1 MDKIEFWKDREK
13 KIIDPVLFS
22 TKAEVFAIEI
32 SEDNKKEKRESKKPN
47 KPTQLRK
54 FFDEIVSL
62 NIQAKYS
69 PHNWESILPLV
80 HMVTAKAA
88 YAKGRELIS
97 DNFLNFIKNSVNQI
111 QEPCDL
117 DVFNAFFESFIGFYK
132 LHGPQK

>member
-22 TKAEVFAIEI
+22 TKAEVFALEI
-32 SEDNKKEKRESKKPN
+32 AKDNEQFKGVNKR
-47 KPTQLRK
+47 TQLRK

-62 NIQAKYS
+62 NMQAKTS
-69 PHNWESILPLV
+69 PHGWENILPLV

-88 YAKGRELIS
+88 YAKGRKLIS
-97 DNFLNFIKNSVNQI
+97 DNFMNFIKDSVNQI

-117 DVFNAFFESFIGFYK
+117 DIFNTFFESFIGFYR
-132 LHGPQK
+132 LHGPNN